1 MNPHGT
7 PENLIPSHPGNTN
20 ALRHGVHSPRLI
32 ESRASEIESDLVRSF
47 EFSPSQLLALR
58 EVARCIAILDAI
70 DRELDARG
78 LVDKRGR
85 PRYLLDHRYRIS
97 RQLDNWLA
105 KISGTIE
112 RQAAA
117 EEQPPHSE
125 RETYIRELRRIA
137 LGRDSA
143 AGARDRV
150 LALKELLRIEEADTK
165 GFRPAAVTLHIEDGR
180 LLPPDGGVDA

>member
-1 MNPHGT
+1 
-7 PENLIPSHPGNTN
+7 
-20 ALRHGVHSPRLI
+20 LI
-32 ESRASEIESDLVRSF
+32 ESRAAEVESDLVRSF
-47 EFSPSQLLALR
+47 EFSPAQLLAVR
-58 EVARCIAILDAI
+58 EAARCIAILDAI
-70 DRELDARG
+70 DRDLDARG

-105 KISGTIE
+105 KISETIE

-117 EEQPPHSE
+117 EGEPPPAD

-143 AGARDRV
+143 ASTRDRV
-150 LALKELLRIEEADTK
+150 LALKELLRVEAADTTD
-165 GFRPAAVTLHIEDGR
+165 FRPVAVTLHIEDDKVD
-180 LLPPDGGVDA
+180 PPDADVDA